1 MLLMAVGVAVAGCD
15 AIVDR
20 DPSSNVQAA
29 EIHVLVA
36 ARDLPKGTL
45 LQQEHLLWQPWP
57 DRLVPDNYLVKG
69 RFRQDSLHGSA
80 LRQGM
85 AAGWP
90 IVTDQIIKPG
100 ERGFLAA
107 VLRPGHRAHTN
118 DVSVAANIAGLA
130 VPGNRVDLVLTHK
143 VRVGRA
149 AQQVSE
155 TILKNLRILAI
166 DQPPDGQSNQTGAAK
181 TVTFE
186 VTAKQAEIL
195 AVASDLGELSL
206 GPSSLNIADIA
217 GGITYTRDGGASIL
231 KGYRN
236 WNLLMEPFRGTPL
249 TECAGIPA
257 IPVGR
262 RLEQGYLKSPC
273 GNIIPLAPDN
283 LVD

>member
-1 MLLMAVGVAVAGCD
+1 MVIGVAVAGCD
-15 AIVDR
+15 ATVDR
-20 DPSSNVQAA
+20 DPPSNVQAVK
-29 EIHVLVA
+29 IHVLVA

-45 LQQEHLLWQPWP
+45 LQQEHLHWQPWV
-57 DRLVPDNYLVKG
+57 DRPVPDNYLVQG
-69 RFRQDSLHGSA
+69 TFRQDALHGSA
-80 LRQGM
+80 LRRGID
-85 AAGWP
+85 AGRA
-90 IVTDQIIKPG
+90 VVAGQVIKPG

-130 VPGNRVDLVLTHK
+130 LPGNRVDLVLTHK

-149 AQQVSE
+149 AQQTTE

-166 DQPPDGQSNQTGAAK
+166 DQPPDDQGNQTGAAK

-195 AVASDLGELSL
+195 AVASGLGELSL
-206 GPSSLNIADIA
+206 GPSSLNITDIA
-217 GGITYTRDGGASIL
+217 GGATYTRDEGAIIL
-231 KGYRN
+231 KGYQN
-236 WNLLMEPFRGTPL
+236 PDLLMEPFRGTPL
-249 TECAGIPA
+249 AECAGIRA

-262 RLEQGYLKSPC
+262 RPEQGYLKSPC
-273 GNIIPLAPDN
+273 GNIIPLAPDD